1 MGNNISVV
9 TDPAVAALSLH
20 QHAVALAP
28 AALHQGIGKSN
39 VARTITTSI
48 AALTVLW
55 TVKDLIHDARQARW
69 IRRQGVPEQSLRR
82 RRWWL
87 FGLHRYLLGH
97 MLETKPAFVG
107 DRRGP
112 ELMPLLHGEEGIDGW
127 DRPGVEP
134 LIFLSRFVLGAPKI
148 IVADPKALHT
158 VFSANSYRFVK
169 TPIGVRLVG
178 MATGDAGLVVVQ
190 GEVHKRHRRIINPLF
205 SMKMLKPLVPAMLTS
220 LDEFYALADQSTST
234 SAPLPFHDLSSDLT
248 LNVIGRTAMNYDLD
262 ALSPQGSRV
271 SRAYR
276 KAVDALKI
284 SMWLMLTLQ
293 FPNTFGRIPSRK
305 MANFWREMGVVDE
318 AIKDMLRN
326 AAMDPDGPT
335 LIHELLRQ
343 NAGNALSEHELMCEI
358 RTFLA
363 AGHETTSSTLAS
375 CVLLLAQYPEIQQE
389 LLEELETVDDL
400 TDYDMLSKLPRLN
413 AIINETSRLFPAVF
427 ITFRDV
433 GEGGATIPT
442 TALGPLELP
451 KGFRIEVPIRGI
463 HCDPHIWGPD
473 ALTWNPWRWDSI
485 DLVHG
490 LTELPAQ
497 RVVDGRRQ
505 IGQYDFMP
513 FLAGPRACIGR
524 QFAVMELRL
533 FVAGIVKR
541 YKLSTDVPIGGEEL
555 QCAITMRMTNAW
567 VRFERRDTP

>member
-1 MGNNISVV
+1 MGNNLSTV
-9 TDPAVAALSLH
+9 TGPAVAALRSLH
-20 QHAVALAP
+20 HRAVALAP
-28 AALHQGIGKSN
+28 AALHQGIGRTNSRT
-39 VARTITTSI
+39 VATSI
-48 AALTVLW
+48 AALAILW
-55 TVKDLIHDARQARW
+55 IAKDLVHDARQARR

-82 RRWWL
+82 RWWWL

-97 MLETKPAFVG
+97 TLETKPAFVG

-134 LIFLSRFVLGAPKI
+134 LVFLSRFILGSPKI
-148 IVADPKALHT
+148 VVADPRALHA
-158 VFSANSYRFVK
+158 VLSANSYRFVK
-169 TPIGVRLVG
+169 TPIGVRFIG

-205 SMKMLKPLVPAMLTS
+205 SMKTLKPLVPAMLTL

-234 SAPLPFHDLSSDLT
+234 ASPLPFHDHSSDLT
-248 LNVIGRTAMNYDLD
+248 LNVIGRTAMNYDLE

-276 KAVDALKI
+276 KAIDALKI
-284 SMWLMLTLQ
+284 NLWLMLTLQ

-326 AAMDPDGPT
+326 AGKDPDGTT

-375 CVLLLAQYPEIQQE
+375 CVVLLAQYPEIQQE
-389 LLEELETVDDL
+389 LVDEVATVDL
-400 TDYDMLSKLPRLN
+400 EDYEVLSKLPRLN
-413 AIINETSRLFPAVF
+413 AVINETSRLFPAAF

-433 GEGGATIPT
+433 GQGGATIPT

-451 KGFRIEVPIRGI
+451 EGFRIEIPIRGI
-463 HCDPHIWGPD
+463 HCDRHIWGDD
-473 ALTWNPWRWDSI
+473 ALTWNPRRWDSI

-490 LTELPAQ
+490 LTEVPAH

-524 QFAVMELRL
+524 QFAIMELRL

-541 YKLSTDVPIGGEEL
+541 YKLTTDVPIGGEEL

-567 VRFERRDTP
+567 VRFARRDAA

>member
-1 MGNNISVV
+1 MGNGLSVV
-9 TDPAVAALSLH
+9 ADPAAAVLQSLH
-20 QHAVALAP
+20 QHCVTLTP
-28 AALHQGIGKSN
+28 AALHQRIGKPTART
-39 VARTITTSI
+39 VARSI
-48 AALTVLW
+48 AALAILW
-55 TVKDLIHDARQARW
+55 IVKDIVHDARQARR

-82 RRWWL
+82 RWWWL

-97 MLETKPAFVG
+97 TLETKPALV
-107 DRRGP
+107 
-112 ELMPLLHGEEGIDGW
+112 GIDGW
-127 DRPGVEP
+127 DRPGIEP
-134 LIFLSRFVLGAPKI
+134 LILLSRFILGAPKLV
-148 IVADPKALHT
+148 VADPRALHT
-158 VFSANSYRFVK
+158 VLSANSYRFVK

-205 SMKMLKPLVPAMLTS
+205 SMKTLKPLVPAMLAS
-220 LDEFYALADQSTST
+220 LDDFYTLVDQQPAST
-234 SAPLPFHDLSSDLT
+234 PLPFHDLSSDLT

-276 KAVDALKI
+276 KAVDAIKI
-284 SMWLMLTLQ
+284 NMWLMLSLQ
-293 FPNTFGRIPSRK
+293 FPNTIGRIPTRK
-305 MANFWREMGVVDE
+305 MANFWREMNVVDE
-318 AIKDMLRN
+318 AIKDMLQN
-326 AAMDPDGPT
+326 AAKDPNGST

-343 NAGNALSEHELMCEI
+343 NAGNTLSEHELMCEL

-363 AGHETTSSTLAS
+363 AGHETTSSALAS
-375 CVLLLAQYPEIQQE
+375 CIVLLAQYPEIQQE
-389 LLEELETVDDL
+389 LLDELVAVDDL
-400 TDYDMLSKLPRLN
+400 TDYDVLSKLPWLN
-413 AIINETSRLFPAVF
+413 AVINETSRLFPAVF

-433 GEGGATIPT
+433 GKGGATVPT

-451 KGFRIEVPIRGI
+451 EGFRIEVPIRGI
-463 HCDPHIWGPD
+463 HCDRHIWGDD
-473 ALTWNPWRWDSI
+473 ALTWNPRRWESI

-490 LTELPAQ
+490 LTEVPAQ

-524 QFAVMELRL
+524 QFAIMELRL

-541 YKLSTDVPIGGEEL
+541 YELTTDVPIGGEEL
-555 QCAITMRMTNAW
+555 QCAITMRMMNAW
-567 VRFERRDTP
+567 VRFTRRDAA